1 MNDAQRLPKTL
12 RKGSRVAIVAPSSPA
27 PDTELQRGL
36 AALRG
41 MGLEP
46 VVGRSCTERNPKRG
60 YLAGEDDM
68 VKIDDI
74 HAAFSDPSIGGIVC
88 MRGGSGAGRLI
99 RYLDAGLIASNPK
112 VFVGYSDITILH
124 CFIARNCGFVTFHG
138 PMLTSDPL
146 GDLSSPARF
155 SFLRTLTNEAPLG
168 ILSNPS
174 GCALP
179 ECLVPGRGEGKFVG
193 GNLSLLATTIGTC
206 AEIDTAGKI
215 VFMEEVDEEPYS
227 IDRLLNHLINAGKLI
242 DAAGIVLGDFTDCD
256 PPERYPDRTVQD
268 VIEDV
273 LVPLGIPLLAG
284 LHVGHG
290 KVNLA
295 VPLGL
300 EAHLDAAS
308 LTLRFDK
315 PALSA

>member
-1 MNDAQRLPKTL
+1 MNDAPQLPKKL
-12 RKGSRVAIVAPSSPA
+12 KKDSRVAVIAPSSPA
-27 PDTELQRGL
+27 SDTDLQRGL
-36 AALRG
+36 SALRG
-41 MGLEP
+41 MGFEP
-46 VVGRSCTERNPKRG
+46 IVGRSCTERDPKRG
-60 YLAGEDDM
+60 YLAGGNDS

-74 HAAFSDPSIGGIVC
+74 HTAFSDPSIDGIVC

-99 RYLDAGLIASNPK
+99 RYLDTALIASNPK
-112 VFVGYSDITILH
+112 IFVGYSDITILH

-138 PMLTSDPL
+138 PMLTNDPL
-146 GDLSSPARF
+146 GDIDSPARL
-155 SFLRTLTNEAPLG
+155 SFLRVLTNETPLG
-168 ILSNPS
+168 VINNPP
-174 GCALP
+174 GCP
-179 ECLVPGRGEGKFVG
+179 SPVCLVPGCGAGKFIG
-193 GNLSLLATTIGTC
+193 GNLCLLSTTIGTC

-215 VFMEEVDEEPYS
+215 VFLEDVDEEPYS
-227 IDRLLNHLINAGKLI
+227 VDRLLNHLINAGKLI
-242 DAAGIVLGDFTDCD
+242 DAAGIVLGDFTNCN
-256 PPERYPDRTVQD
+256 PSKNYQDRTVQD

-284 LHVGHG
+284 LNIGHG

-300 EAHLDAAS
+300 DAHLDAAG